1 MGLAVLTKEDLPHY
15 TYDDYVQWEG
25 RWEIING
32 IPYAMVPAP
41 AYKHQRISSRIDGQL
56 YRLLEDCKKCETV
69 LPVDWQI
76 SEDTVVQPD
85 NLVVCDYAGD
95 GVKLL
100 QPPVL
105 VFEVLS
111 PSSERKD
118 RVLKYQLYRE
128 AGVKYYCIVD
138 PNTKSAD
145 MFALQGSE
153 YGEMEGARD
162 GRVFFDLG
170 PSSIPF
176 DFKEVFDNTG

>member
-32 IPYAMVPAP
+32 IPYAMVPSP
-41 AYKHQRISSRIDGQL
+41 AYKHQKISSRIDGQL
-56 YRLLEDCKKCETV
+56 YQLLKSCNKCETV

-85 NLVVCDYAGD
+85 NLVVCGYAGD
-95 GVKLL
+95 NKILQ

-111 PSSERKD
+111 PSTKKKD
-118 RVLKYQLYRE
+118 RVLKYRLYRE

-138 PNTKSAD
+138 PNTSGVD

-153 YGEMEGARD
+153 YGEMEDAGN
-162 GRVFFDLG
+162 GKVCFDLG
-170 PSSIPF
+170 PCSIAF
-176 DFKEVFDNTG
+176 DFKEVFVK

>member
-1 MGLAVLTKEDLPHY
+1 MPLAVLSKEDLPHY

-41 AYKHQRISSRIDGQL
+41 AYEHQKASGRIHVQL
-56 YRLLEDCKKCETV
+56 HLLLEDCNKCEAM

-85 NLVVCDYAGD
+85 NLVVCGYTGD
-95 GVKLL
+95 NKILQ

-118 RVLKYQLYRE
+118 RVVKYQLYRE

-138 PNTKSAD
+138 PGTQSAD
-145 MFALQGSE
+145 VFALQGSE
-153 YGEMEGARD
+153 YGKMEDARD
-162 GRVFFDLG
+162 GKLIFDLG
-170 PSSIPF
+170 PCSIAF
-176 DFKEVFDNTG
+176 DFKEVFVK